1 VLEDKLRRE
10 NRAIVPMSLAL
21 GGEERLL
28 VISGPNTGGKTVA
41 LKATGIAALSAQAG
55 IPVAA
60 HRAVLPLLTACWW
73 ILATSSRSR
82 RTFRRFRPTC

>member
-1 VLEDKLRRE
+1 LRRE

-41 LKATGIAALSAQAG
+41 LKATGIAALSAQRGDSGGGAAG
-55 IPVAA
+55 GTAA
-60 HRAVLPLLTACWW
+60 V
-73 ILATSSRSR
+73 
-82 RTFRRFRPTC
+82 